1 MIDSSIK
8 LIAETVTQNEY
19 GGNAKAETERE
30 IMCEVK
36 SASRMEFY
44 QAAQAGLSASLVFVT
59 HPANYA
65 GEKILE
71 YNGERY
77 AITRTYQA
85 SADEVEIYAGDKVG
99 AYGSDK
105 RSESDT

>member
-19 GGNAKAETERE
+19 GGNVKAENERE

-36 SASRMEFY
+36 SASRMEF
-44 QAAQAGLSASLVFVT
+44 FVT

-99 AYGSDK
+99 AYGSDE